1 MTCRTC
7 AGWGG
12 RLLPGGYW
20 DPPEYAD
27 CPRCLGVDLCPFC
40 GQGVEWTDDHSE
52 PVVCNNAECDWK
64 YGDEGD
70 EIPGEDDLH
79 HLADLQHENDMEE
92 YP

>member
-1 MTCRTC
+1 
-7 AGWGG
+7 
-12 RLLPGGYW
+12 
-20 DPPEYAD
+20 
-27 CPRCLGVDLCPFC
+27 
-40 GQGVEWTDDHSE
+40 
-52 PVVCNNAECDWK
+52 VCNNAECDWK